1 MANAESGG
9 LPIAIIA
16 LLPRLTKSFPTSLAV
31 ILVATVCAVGISATV
46 GDCGTAGGKT
56 ARAGS
61 AVGDTLIG
69 RTQAAAVVY
78 IVRKKQHQ
86 HLKINCSVPNAL
98 GKLAE
103 MISVIDGVSDTLPVE
118 FC

>member
-1 MANAESGG
+1 M
-9 LPIAIIA
+9 
-16 LLPRLTKSFPTSLAV
+16 
-31 ILVATVCAVGISATV
+31 VATVCAVGISATV

-86 HLKINCSVPNAL
+86 HLKTASSFLPNGTVAVSATDSELPELTAVRKSIDLESVGIAGVLPR
-98 GKLAE
+98 LA
-103 MISVIDGVSDTLPVE
+103 
-118 FC
+118 